1 MTIIKKFDPEEYS
14 NKFPKK
20 YVVFAAV
27 GILVLSIAQIWVNN
41 TAVSYGEKLES
52 IDKLKSGLEMENTFL
67 ENEMASELSLANI
80 ATKSSMLGFSKIE
93 SIQYIR

>member
-27 GILVLSIAQIWVNN
+27 GIFVLSIAQIWVNN

-52 IDKLKSGLEMENTFL
+52 IVKLKSTLEMENTFL
-67 ENEMASELSLANI
+67 ENEMASELSLTNI
-80 ATKSSMLGFSKIE
+80 ATKSSKLGFSRIE
-93 SIQYIR
+93 SIQYIW

>member
-1 MTIIKKFDPEEYS
+1 MTIIKKFDPEVYS
-14 NKFPKK
+14 SKFPKK

-41 TAVSYGEKLES
+41 AAVSYGEKLES
-52 IDKLKSGLEMENTFL
+52 ISKLKTTLEMENTFL
-67 ENEMASELSLANI
+67 ENETASQLSLINI
-80 ATKSSMLGFSKIE
+80 ATKSSKLGFSKIE

>member
-20 YVVFAAV
+20 YVVFAVV

-41 TAVSYGEKLES
+41 TAVSYGARLES
-52 IDKLKSGLEMENTFL
+52 IGKLKSTLEMENTFL
-67 ENEMASELSLANI
+67 ENEMASELSLTNI
-80 ATKSSMLGFSKIE
+80 ATKSSKLGFSKIE